1 MYDIIPD
8 IHGQVEKL
16 KGALTT
22 LGYRQTRGAWRHPD
36 PNRKC
41 IFLGDYI
48 DRGPENAAV
57 IRIVRSMVEAGT
69 AFAIMGNHE
78 LNAIHFH
85 SLHPES
91 GQPLRNHSE
100 KNLRQHGAFLREF
113 ALGSP
118 TARDAIAWMK
128 TLPLFLELENFRV
141 VHACWDEAKIDALRA
156 QTKDGALSEDQLVA
170 AADEAAPL
178 FQLVETVTKGP
189 ELALPKGYKI
199 TDKDGT
205 IRHDI
210 RLQWWKQKGASW
222 SDIAIS
228 VPDLS
233 ELPKTAA
240 PDAVL
245 ASSYSPTAK
254 PVFCGHYWLSGDPV
268 LQAPNVLCLDYSA
281 GCDGPLVTYSM
292 EPGTDQLNSY
302 AIKVHMPHAYLR
314 A

>member
-8 IHGQVEKL
+8 IHGQVAKL
-16 KGALTT
+16 EGVLTA

-36 PNRKC
+36 ADRKC

-48 DRGPENAAV
+48 DRGLENAAV

-91 GQPLRNHSE
+91 GLPLRNHSG
-100 KNLRQHGAFLREF
+100 KNLRQHGSFLREF

-118 TARDAIAWMK
+118 EARDAIAWMK
-128 TLPLFLELENFRV
+128 TLPLFLEFDNFRV

-156 QTKDGALSEDQLVA
+156 HTKNGALSEDQFVA
-170 AADEAAPL
+170 AADKGSRL
-178 FQLVETVTKGP
+178 FHLVETVTKGP
-189 ELALPKGYKI
+189 ELALPDGYSI

-205 IRHDI
+205 VRHDI
-210 RLQWWKQKGASW
+210 RLQWWKQKGARW

-233 ELPKTAA
+233 QLPQTPA

-245 ASSYSPTAK
+245 ASSYDPAAK
-254 PVFCGHYWLSGDPV
+254 PVFCGHYWLSGTPV

-281 GCDGPLVTYSM
+281 GRDGPL
-292 EPGTDQLNSY
+292 LSY
-302 AIKVHMPHAYLR
+302 KIEHGSDMISLEAIKLFC
-314 A
+314 